1 MLIDE
6 TLTEIPGVASS
17 QSSFDEGRTVVDHD
31 PALAPP
37 EALAGAIT
45 GLGYKAE
52 PVSP

>member
-6 TLTEIPGVASS
+6 TLGEMPGVASS
-17 QSSFDEGRTVVDHD
+17 QSSFDDGRTVVDHD
-31 PALAPP
+31 PALASP
-37 EALAGAIT
+37 EALAAAIA